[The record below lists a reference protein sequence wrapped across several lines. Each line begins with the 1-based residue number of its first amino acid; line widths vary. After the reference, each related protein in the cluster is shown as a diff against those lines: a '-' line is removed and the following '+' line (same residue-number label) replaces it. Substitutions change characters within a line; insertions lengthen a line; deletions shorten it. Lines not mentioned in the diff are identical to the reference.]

1 MAHDGGT
8 AMGISL
14 SAERLPPGG
23 SLEVI
28 GQGFLDGEVVDVRLV
43 GPGSE
48 VSLGA
53 VRASPAGGF
62 AVVLTVPSDTV
73 AGPYRVDASVT
84 SGIVQQADV
93 VIDGSAPAP
102 ALTAT
107 PADLLAPSAASREDP
122 IWIWAPLA
130 VVVVAAVGF
139 FAVVRRRSIAS
150 ARDSAARDSAA
161 HEHSVL
167 PG

>member
-1 MAHDGGT
+1 
-8 AMGISL
+8 MGISL

-28 GQGFLDGEVVDVRLV
+28 GQGFLDGEIVDLRLV

-53 VRASPAGGF
+53 VRASAAGGF
-62 AVVLTVPSDTV
+62 AVVLTVPSDLV
-73 AGPYRVDASVT
+73 AGPYRVDASVA

-93 VIDGSAPAP
+93 VVDKSAPAP
-102 ALTAT
+102 ALTPT
-107 PADLLAPSAASREDP
+107 PADLLAPPAASREDP
-122 IWIWAPLA
+122 LWIWAPLA
-130 VVVVAAVGF
+130 IVVAAAFGF
-139 FAVVRRRSIAS
+139 IAFVRRRSLAS
-150 ARDSAARDSAA
+150 ARASAARASAAPESAA
-161 HEHSVL
+161 HEQSVL